1 MISTKKYIATIVV
14 LLALSVGSFFGGLNM
29 GKKGFV
35 YSGHDFQIVNQNN
48 QTHVVDYNL
57 LWQTLDTL
65 NQKYIDKPIDQQK
78 ALYGAVAGAVASL
91 GDPYTVFFDPQ
102 QYNDFKT
109 QLAGS
114 FDGIGA
120 EVGLKDG
127 NIVIIAPIEGAP
139 AQKAGL
145 QAGDVILKIDGTD
158 TTGLTLDDAV
168 NKIRG
173 PKGTQVKL
181 SIYRPS
187 NNKQMDISITR
198 ATIAI
203 TSVKW
208 SYKTTT
214 TGKKIAVIQ
223 VSEFGDDTVDL
234 FRKAAAEIQGQ
245 NVSGIVIDLRDD
257 PGGYLDD
264 AVQLAS
270 YWLDKDQL
278 VVSERHSDGSSV
290 NYTAKGGNVF
300 KGVPTIVLING
311 GSASA
316 SEILSGALHDHN
328 DAHLVG
334 LKSFGKGSVQELIDM
349 PQNTA
354 LKVTVAKWYTPNGI
368 NINKN
373 GIEPDVKVDLT
384 ADDVK
389 NNKDPQMD
397 KALEMLK

>member
-1 MISTKKYIATIVV
+1 MISTKRYIATVAV
-14 LLALSVGSFFGGLNM
+14 LLAISVGSFFGGLNM

-57 LWQTLDTL
+57 LWQVLDTL

-78 ALYGAVAGAVASL
+78 ALYGAVEGAVSSL

-114 FDGIGA
+114 FEGIGA

-127 NIVIIAPIEGAP
+127 NLIIVAPIAGAP
-139 AQKAGL
+139 AEKAGL
-145 QAGDVILKIDGTD
+145 KAGDIVLKIDGTD
-158 TTGLTLDDAV
+158 TTGMTLDDAV

-181 SIYRPS
+181 TIFRTST
-187 NNKQMDISITR
+187 NKQMDLTITR

-223 VSEFGDDTVDL
+223 VSQFGDDTVDL
-234 FRKAAAEIQGQ
+234 FRKAVADIQTQ
-245 NVSGIVIDLRDD
+245 NVAGVVIDLRDD

-278 VVSERHSDGSSV
+278 VVSEKHSDGSDIQ
-290 NYTAKGGNVF
+290 YTAKGGNVF
-300 KGVPTIVLING
+300 KGMPTVVLING

-316 SEILSGALHDHN
+316 SEILSGALHDHG
-328 DAHLVG
+328 DAKLVG
-334 LKSFGKGSVQELIDM
+334 QKSFGKGSVQELIDM

-373 GIEPDVKVDLT
+373 GIEPDYQVDFT
-384 ADDVK
+384 ATDAQS
-389 NNKDPQMD
+389 NKDPQMD
-397 KALEMLK
+397 KALDLLK

>member
-1 MISTKKYIATIVV
+1 MISTKRYIATVAV
-14 LLALSVGSFFGGLNM
+14 LLAISVGSFFGGLNM

-57 LWQTLDTL
+57 LWQVLDTL

-78 ALYGAVAGAVASL
+78 ALYGAVEGAVASL

-114 FDGIGA
+114 FEGIGA
-120 EVGLKDG
+120 EVGLKEG
-127 NIVIIAPIEGAP
+127 NLIIVAPIAGAP
-139 AQKAGL
+139 AEKAGL
-145 QAGDVILKIDGTD
+145 KAGDIVLKIDGTD
-158 TTGLTLDDAV
+158 TNGMTLDDAV

-181 SIYRPS
+181 TIFRPS
-187 NNKQMDISITR
+187 TNKQSDITITR

-223 VSEFGDDTVDL
+223 VSQFGDDTIDL
-234 FRKAAAEIQGQ
+234 FRKAVDDIQTQ
-245 NVSGIVIDLRDD
+245 NVSGVVIDLRDD

-264 AVQLAS
+264 AVQLSS
-270 YWLDKDQL
+270 YWLDKGQL
-278 VVSERHSDGSSV
+278 VVSEKHSDGSDIQ
-290 NYTAKGGNVF
+290 YTAKGGNVF
-300 KGVPTIVLING
+300 KGMPTVVLING

-316 SEILSGALHDHN
+316 SEIMSGALHDHG
-328 DAHLVG
+328 DAKLVG
-334 LKSFGKGSVQELIDM
+334 QKSFGKGSVQELIDM

-354 LKVTVAKWYTPNGI
+354 LKVTVAKWYTPDGI

-373 GIEPDVKVDLT
+373 GIEPDIKVDFT
-384 ADDVK
+384 AEDAQ

-397 KALEMLK
+397 KALDLLK

>member
-1 MISTKKYIATIVV
+1 MISTKRYIATVAV
-14 LLALSVGSFFGGLNM
+14 LLAISVGSFFGGLNM

-57 LWQTLDTL
+57 LWQVLDTL

-78 ALYGAVAGAVASL
+78 ALYGAVEGAVSSL

-114 FDGIGA
+114 FEGIGA

-127 NIVIIAPIEGAP
+127 NLIIVAPIAGAP
-139 AQKAGL
+139 AEKAGL
-145 QAGDVILKIDGTD
+145 KAGDIILKIDGTD
-158 TTGLTLDDAV
+158 TNGMTLDDAV

-181 SIYRPS
+181 TIFRTST
-187 NNKQMDISITR
+187 NKQSDITITR
-198 ATIAI
+198 ATISI

-223 VSEFGDDTVDL
+223 VSQFGDDTVDL
-234 FRKAAAEIQGQ
+234 FRKAAADIQTQ
-245 NVSGIVIDLRDD
+245 NVAGVIIDLRDD

-278 VVSERHSDGSSV
+278 VVSEKHSDGSDIQ
-290 NYTAKGGNVF
+290 YTAKGGNVF
-300 KGVPTIVLING
+300 KGMPTVVLING

-316 SEILSGALHDHN
+316 SEILSGALHDHG
-328 DAHLVG
+328 DAKLVG
-334 LKSFGKGSVQELIDM
+334 QKSFGKGSVQELIDM

-373 GIEPDVKVDLT
+373 GIEPDYKVDFT
-384 ADDVK
+384 ATDVQ

-397 KALEMLK
+397 KALDLLK